1 MSKIAVIKTGGKQYV
16 VKEKQQIKVEK
27 LPVKEKNKVVFDKVL
42 LVADESAKSVKI
54 GGPLVKGAKVEAQ
67 VLEQG
72 RDKKIRVTHY
82 KSKTRQHKVYG
93 HRQPFTKVKIV
104 SIN

>member
-1 MSKIAVIKTGGKQYV
+1 MSKIAVIKTGGKQYI
-16 VKEKQQIKVEK
+16 VKENQELKIEK
-27 LPVKEKNKVVFDKVL
+27 LPIEENGKVIFDSVLMVADGDGKVVKV
-42 LVADESAKSVKI
+42 
-54 GGPLVKGAKVEAQ
+54 GTPLVEGAKVEAK

-82 KSKTRQHKVYG
+82 KAKTRQHTVNG

-104 SIN
+104 KIS